1 MLDSLTVKFQNTFKR
16 LGATGKITESDLETA
31 LKDVRVALLDADVN
45 FQVVR
50 EFISDVREQ
59 ALGQEITQSI
69 TPGQQIIAIV
79 NQALIEMLGGKSEKL
94 FSPKNNPTKIM
105 VVGTKGAGKTTL
117 CGRLALRY
125 KKEGARP
132 LLVSTDFDRIA
143 AGEQL
148 QIIGEQ
154 IEVPVWVEEKKTSS
168 SKIAI
173 RALEEAQRINA
184 NVLIIDT
191 QGTLSLDDDLADDL
205 AALADTFDP
214 SEILITV
221 DAMTGQDSVTLA
233 KQFDEEIEGTGIV
246 VTKVDSDTR
255 GGAILSVRKVTGL
268 PIKLIT
274 TGEKLDALEDFH
286 PDRIASRILGMGDVV
301 TLVEKAQALSSE
313 NDIKNTVTKMKT
325 GDFNLEDFLQQM
337 QQMKNMG
344 PLTGIL
350 DLIPGGKQLAQQVAG
365 VEVDNKFMA
374 RSEAIV
380 LSMTL
385 EERRNPDILNGSRRR
400 RIAQGSGTSP
410 AEVNRLLNQFKDAKK
425 MMQAL
430 TTGKGQGGLSRILGL

>member
-1 MLDSLTVKFQNTFKR
+1 MLDSLTVKFQSTFKR

-125 KKEGARP
+125 KKEGAQP

-154 IEVPVWVEEKKTSS
+154 IEVPVWVEEKQTSPS
-168 SKIAI
+168 EIAI

-313 NDIKNTVTKMKT
+313 NDIKNTVNKMKT

-400 RIAQGSGTSP
+400 RIANGSGTSP

-430 TTGKGQGGLSRILGL
+430 TTGKAQGGLSRILGL

>member
-1 MLDSLTVKFQNTFKR
+1 MLDSLTEKFQNTFKR
-16 LGATGKITESDLETA
+16 LGASGKISETDLETA

-50 EFISDVREQ
+50 EFISDIRKQ
-59 ALGQEITQSI
+59 ALGKEVTQSI

-94 FSPKNNPTKIM
+94 FSPTNDPTKIM
-105 VVGTKGAGKTTL
+105 IVGTKGAGKTTL

-125 KKEGARP
+125 KKEGAHP
-132 LLVSTDFDRIA
+132 LLVSTDFDRVA

-148 QIIGEQ
+148 QMIGKQ
-154 IEVPVWVEEKKTSS
+154 IDVPVWVEEKQSS
-168 SKIAI
+168 PSKIAI
-173 RALEEAQRINA
+173 RALEEAIKINA
-184 NVLIIDT
+184 NVIIIDT
-191 QGTLSLDDDLADDL
+191 QGTLSLNDDLADNL

-301 TLVEKAQALSSE
+301 TLVEKAQTLSSE
-313 NDIKNTVTKMKT
+313 KDIKNTVNKMKT

-365 VEVDNKFMA
+365 VEVNDKFIA
-374 RSEAIV
+374 HSEAIV

-400 RIAQGSGTSP
+400 RVAHGSGTSP

>member
-148 QIIGEQ
+148 QVIGEQ
-154 IEVPVWVEEKKTSS
+154 IEVPVWVEEKQTSS

>member
-1 MLDSLTVKFQNTFKR
+1 MLDSLTVKFQSTFKR

-31 LKDVRVALLDADVN
+31 LKDVRIALLDADVN

-125 KKEGARP
+125 KKEGAQP

-154 IEVPVWVEEKKTSS
+154 IEVPVWVEEKQTSPS
-168 SKIAI
+168 EIAI

-184 NVLIIDT
+184 NVLLIDT

-313 NDIKNTVTKMKT
+313 NDIKNTVNKMKT

-400 RIAQGSGTSP
+400 RIANGSGTSP

-430 TTGKGQGGLSRILGL
+430 TTGKAQGGLSRILGL

>member
-125 KKEGARP
+125 KKEGAQP

-154 IEVPVWVEEKKTSS
+154 IEVPVWVEEKQTSPS
-168 SKIAI
+168 EIAI

-313 NDIKNTVTKMKT
+313 NDIKNTVNKMKT

-400 RIAQGSGTSP
+400 RIANGSGTSP

-430 TTGKGQGGLSRILGL
+430 TTGKAQGGLSRILGL

>member
-154 IEVPVWVEEKKTSS
+154 IEVPVWVEEKQTSS

>member
-1 MLDSLTVKFQNTFKR
+1 MLDSLTVKFQSTFKR
-16 LGATGKITESDLETA
+16 LGTTGKITESDLETA

-125 KKEGARP
+125 KKEGAQP

-154 IEVPVWVEEKKTSS
+154 IEVPVWVEEKQTSPS
-168 SKIAI
+168 EIAI

-191 QGTLSLDDDLADDL
+191 QGTLSL
-205 AALADTFDP
+205 
-214 SEILITV
+214 EY
-221 DAMTGQDSVTLA
+221 Q
-233 KQFDEEIEGTGIV
+233 
-246 VTKVDSDTR
+246 
-255 GGAILSVRKVTGL
+255 
-268 PIKLIT
+268 
-274 TGEKLDALEDFH
+274 
-286 PDRIASRILGMGDVV
+286 
-301 TLVEKAQALSSE
+301 
-313 NDIKNTVTKMKT
+313 
-325 GDFNLEDFLQQM
+325 
-337 QQMKNMG
+337 
-344 PLTGIL
+344 
-350 DLIPGGKQLAQQVAG
+350 
-365 VEVDNKFMA
+365 
-374 RSEAIV
+374 
-380 LSMTL
+380 
-385 EERRNPDILNGSRRR
+385 
-400 RIAQGSGTSP
+400 
-410 AEVNRLLNQFKDAKK
+410 
-425 MMQAL
+425 
-430 TTGKGQGGLSRILGL
+430 

>member
-1 MLDSLTVKFQNTFKR
+1 MLDSLTVKFQSTFKR

-125 KKEGARP
+125 KKEGAQP

-154 IEVPVWVEEKKTSS
+154 IEVPVWVEEKQTSPS
-168 SKIAI
+168 EIAI

-313 NDIKNTVTKMKT
+313 HDIKNTVNKMKT

-400 RIAQGSGTSP
+400 RIANGSGTSP

-430 TTGKGQGGLSRILGL
+430 TTGKAQGGLSRILGL

>member
-148 QIIGEQ
+148 QVIGEQ
-154 IEVPVWVEEKKTSS
+154 IEVPVWGEEKQTSS

>member
-105 VVGTKGAGKTTL
+105 VVGTKGAAKTTL

-154 IEVPVWVEEKKTSS
+154 IEVPVWVEEKQTSS

>member
-16 LGATGKITESDLETA
+16 LSATGKITESDLEIA
-31 LKDVRVALLDADVN
+31 LKEVRVALLDADVN

-148 QIIGEQ
+148 QVIGEQ
-154 IEVPVWVEEKKTSS
+154 IEVPVWVEEKQTSS

-430 TTGKGQGGLSRILGL
+430 TTGKGQCGLSRILGL

>member
-1 MLDSLTVKFQNTFKR
+1 MLDSLTNKFQSTFKR
-16 LGATGKITESDLETA
+16 LSAIGKITENDLESV
-31 LKDVRVALLDADVN
+31 LKDVRIALLDADVN

-59 ALGQEITQSI
+59 ALGKEVTQSI

-94 FSPKNNPTKIM
+94 FSPKNDPTKII

-125 KKEGARP
+125 KKEGMHP
-132 LLVSTDFDRIA
+132 LLVSTDFDRVA

-148 QIIGEQ
+148 QTIGKQ
-154 IEVPVWVEEKKTSS
+154 IEVPVWVEKKQTAPSN
-168 SKIAI
+168 IAL
-173 RALEEAQRINA
+173 RALEEAQKINA
-184 NVLIIDT
+184 NVIIIDT
-191 QGTLSLDDDLADDL
+191 QGTLSLNNDLADDL
-205 AALADTFDP
+205 ATLADAIDP

-233 KQFDEEIEGTGIV
+233 KQFDEGTGIV

-313 NDIKNTVTKMKT
+313 EDIKNTVNKMKT

-365 VEVDNKFMA
+365 VEVDSKFIA
-374 RSEAIV
+374 HSEAIM
-380 LSMTL
+380 LSMTS

-400 RIAQGSGTSP
+400 RIANGSGTSP

-430 TTGKGQGGLSRILGL
+430 TTGKGQSGLSRILGL

>member
-1 MLDSLTVKFQNTFKR
+1 MLDSLTAKFQSTFKK
-16 LGATGKITESDLETA
+16 LSSTGKITESDLELA
-31 LKDVRVALLDADVN
+31 LKEVRIALLDADVN

-59 ALGQEITQSI
+59 ALGKEVTQSI
-69 TPGQQIIAIV
+69 TPGQQVIGIV
-79 NQALIEMLGGKSEKL
+79 NQALIEILGGKSEKL
-94 FSPKNNPTKIM
+94 FSPKNAPTKIM

-125 KKEGARP
+125 KKEGLHP
-132 LLVSTDFDRIA
+132 LLVSTDFDRVA

-148 QIIGEQ
+148 EAIGQQIK
-154 IEVPVWVEEKKTSS
+154 VPVWVEEKQTSS
-168 SKIAI
+168 SDVAN
-173 RALEEAQRINA
+173 RALKQAQKINA
-184 NVLIIDT
+184 DVIIVDT
-191 QGTLSLDDDLADDL
+191 QGALSLDDDLADDL
-205 AALADTFDP
+205 AALADTIDP

-274 TGEKLDALEDFH
+274 TGEKLDALEEFH

-301 TLVEKAQALSSE
+301 TLVEKAQAVSSE
-313 NDIKNTVTKMKT
+313 QDIKKTVNKMKT

-365 VEVDNKFMA
+365 VEVDSKFIA

-385 EERRNPDILNGSRRR
+385 EERQNPDILNGSRRR
-400 RIAQGSGTSP
+400 RIANGSGTSP

-430 TTGKGQGGLSRILGL
+430 TTGKGQNGLSRILGL